1 MNHDLR
7 QQSPSITYIFQRT
20 DSPLCQRRACRCW
33 LNIHVTSPGRSAAS
47 RDHIY
52 VNALWACNFPISTF
66 KSSAENCDLFLSQ
79 TPYINMSVSKNPSFG
94 LRSRPLRYVSIPD
107 ICQKILL
114 MRSSAAKRNSRIRPA
129 GPKRENL
136 SWNFAKDLWG
146 AVVQI
151 HKYTFISGA
160 VTASLS
166 F

>member
-7 QQSPSITYIFQRT
+7 LPSPSITYIFQRT
-20 DSPLCQRRACRCW
+20 DSTLCQRRACRCW
-33 LNIHVTSPGRSAAS
+33 LNIHGTSTGRSAAS

-52 VNALWACNFPISTF
+52 VNVLWACNF
-66 KSSAENCDLFLSQ
+66 ENCDLFLSQ
-79 TPYINMSVSKNPSFG
+79 TPYINMSASKNPSFG

-107 ICQKILL
+107 ICQEILL
-114 MRSSAAKRNSRIRPA
+114 MRSSAAKRNARIRPA

-160 VTASLS
+160 VNASLN